1 MKCTVNNVRVIRG
14 ADIGSDHHLVVVKIK
29 LMKRPHVRHKVK
41 EGDNNRQR
49 LKRWKLKECGGHMH
63 CVHILWLSFYY
74 FL

>member
-41 EGDNNRQR
+41 EGDNNRQH
-49 LKRWKLKECGGHMH
+49 LKRWKLKSVVDTCIAYISCG
-63 CVHILWLSFYY
+63 
-74 FL
+74 